1 MNIIEHLAYG
11 TGKKLKNIGKL
22 TESLIVFLQ
31 FIFLLHKRN
40 FSIWIIVYENV

>member
-22 TESLIVFLQ
+22 TESLIVF
-31 FIFLLHKRN
+31 FT
-40 FSIWIIVYENV
+40 VYFFAS